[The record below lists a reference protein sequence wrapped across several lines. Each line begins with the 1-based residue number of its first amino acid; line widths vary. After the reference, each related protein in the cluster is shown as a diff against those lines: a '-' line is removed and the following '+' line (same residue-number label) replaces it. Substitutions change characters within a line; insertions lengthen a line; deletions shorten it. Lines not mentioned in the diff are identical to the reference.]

1 VQQQPSHVTRF
12 RIHRFQTERLMKEK
26 VAEQE
31 VTMCVTGPEENERT
45 YLLQM
50 GQDLKSLFLR
60 PRNKAILLN

>member
-1 VQQQPSHVTRF
+1 
-12 RIHRFQTERLMKEK
+12 MKEK